1 MQTYI
6 DMEVLMRV
14 HPERRNAPRPIRNL
28 HAEGSTSG
36 LSSIRRPKEKSW
48 ADTPSWK
55 RYSTF
60 STSTRSGIYAMK
72 AITLWQPWAS
82 LIAAGAKTIETR
94 TWSPPHS
101 LIGQPLAIHAAM
113 TLVEPTYFPELV
125 AAAVARALGD
135 HWQRSIPTGAVLA
148 VVTLAAAEQVDS
160 KASNAPPYNPQA
172 RNADENNEN
181 LFGDYT
187 PGRWMWQLHLIEKF
201 NPPLPA
207 KGRQGLW
214 NFAPWK
220 TQRQRPPAVPDPSNP
235 QARLL

>member
-1 MQTYI
+1 
-6 DMEVLMRV
+6 
-14 HPERRNAPRPIRNL
+14 
-28 HAEGSTSG
+28 
-36 LSSIRRPKEKSW
+36 
-48 ADTPSWK
+48 
-55 RYSTF
+55 
-60 STSTRSGIYAMK
+60 MK

-160 KASNAPPYNPQA
+160 KASNARPTTRRRA
-172 RNADENNEN
+172 
-181 LFGDYT
+181 T
-187 PGRWMWQLHLIEKF
+187 PTKTTRTSSAITR
-201 NPPLPA
+201 PA
-207 KGRQGLW
+207 AGCG
-214 NFAPWK
+214 
-220 TQRQRPPAVPDPSNP
+220 SYI
-235 QARLL
+235 